1 MNADAPLKRADV
13 PSEQA
18 WSPERVYASWE
29 EWEAGL
35 NAVSEAL
42 PELQSYECRLSE
54 GPTVLA
60 DWLEQMTDQRRRL
73 GRLMVYARIASD
85 VDSHDDTAQ
94 GKLSRVSDVS
104 SQFAAAVAFAEP
116 EMLELGDTL
125 LEWADA
131 EPRLGDYRHYFRDLL
146 RRQGHMRSA
155 DVEEVLGMLGDPF
168 GGPLQTFQQLS
179 TSDLQFDDAVDSSG
193 QRHPV
198 GQATLPP
205 RGIQSPDRQRR
216 RTAWESFCDGYRQM
230 ENTFASNYLTRVK
243 QAVFQTRV
251 RGYDSVLHSRLEPFN
266 VPTDVFH
273 NLMDTFQRNLSVW
286 HRYWDVKR
294 RALGLDEL
302 HPYDIWAPLTD
313 HPPTIPFDDAIDM
326 IADSVAPLGDDYAST
341 LRKGC
346 LEEGWVDYAPN
357 EGKVQGAHSSPCHGN
372 PPYIVIGYDDTLQ
385 GASILTHELGH
396 SMHAYLIDQNQPEIY
411 NGLAGKLSSTVTETA
426 SNLHQALLRAHLLA
440 ERGDDERFQLALVD
454 EAMFNFHRYFFI
466 MPTLARF
473 EQAVHTRAQ
482 DGQPLTAASLN
493 EIMGDCFAEGYGET
507 MSDDPERTAVTWA
520 QFIHLYIPFYS
531 FQYAVGISAANAL
544 AQNVLHGS
552 STDVDNYLTFLRAGS
567 SQDTM
572 DLFNTAG
579 VDMATPDPI
588 EQAFEVLSG
597 FVDRL
602 EELTT

>member
-1 MNADAPLKRADV
+1 MSADAPLKRADV
-13 PSEQA
+13 PSKQT
-18 WSPERVYASWE
+18 WSPERVYASWDA
-29 EWEAGL
+29 WDADL
-35 NAVSEAL
+35 NVVSEAL
-42 PELQSYECRLSE
+42 PELRSYEGRLTES
-54 GPTVLA
+54 PTTLA
-60 DWLEQMTDQRRRL
+60 DWLELMTAQRRRL
-73 GRLMVYARIASD
+73 SRLSVYARIAND
-85 VDSHDDTAQ
+85 VDSHDDIAQ

-104 SQFAAAVAFAEP
+104 SQFAAAIAFAEP
-116 EMLELGDTL
+116 EMLDFGDTL
-125 LEWADA
+125 LEWADR
-131 EPRLGDYRHYFRDLL
+131 EPRLATYRHYFHDLL
-146 RRQGHMRSA
+146 RREKHMRTP

-168 GGPLQTFQQLS
+168 AGTLQTFQQLS
-179 TSDLQFDDAVDSSG
+179 TSDLQFDDAVDSSS
-193 QRHPV
+193 QRHSV
-198 GQATLPP
+198 GQATLAP
-205 RGIQSPDRQRR
+205 RGIQSPDRERR
-216 RTAWESFCDGYRQM
+216 RTAWQSFCDSYRQM

-251 RGYDSVLHSRLEPFN
+251 RKYDSVLHSRLEPFN

-273 NLMDTFQRNLSVW
+273 NLIDTFQDNLSIW

-313 HPPTIPFDDAIDM
+313 DPPTLPFDDTVDM
-326 IADSVAPLGDDYAST
+326 IGDSVAPLGDEYVST

-357 EGKVQGAHSSPCHGN
+357 EGKTQGAHSSPAHGN
-372 PPYIVIGYDDTLQ
+372 PPYIVIGYDGTLQ

-426 SNLHQALLRAHLLA
+426 SNLHQALLRAHLLN
-440 ERGDDERFQLALVD
+440 ERGDDERFQLALID
-454 EAMFNFHRYFFI
+454 EAMFNFHRYFFL

-473 EQAVHTRAQ
+473 EWEVHKRAQ
-482 DGQPLTAASLN
+482 EGQPLTADSLN
-493 EIMGDCFAEGYGET
+493 AIMAERFAEGYGGT

-552 STDVDNYLTFLRAGS
+552 STDVENYLEFLCAGS
-567 SQDTM
+567 SQYTM

-579 VDMATPDPI
+579 VDMSTPEPI
-588 EQAFEVLSG
+588 ERAFEVLSG

-602 EELTT
+602 EALTT

>member
-1 MNADAPLKRADV
+1 MSAEVALNRSDVAP
-13 PSEQA
+13 EQT

-29 EWEAGL
+29 EWETDL
-35 NAVSEAL
+35 NAVAEAL
-42 PELQSYECRLSE
+42 PELRSYEGHLSE
-54 GPTVLA
+54 SPTLLA
-60 DWLEQMTDQRRRL
+60 DWLALMTDERRRL

-85 VDSHDDTAQ
+85 VDAHDDTAQ
-94 GKLSRVSDVS
+94 GKLSRVSDAS
-104 SQFAAAVAFAEP
+104 SQFAAAIAFAEP
-116 EMLELGDTL
+116 EMLDLGDQL
-125 LEWADA
+125 LAWADS
-131 EPRLGDYRHYFRDLL
+131 EPRLAIYRHYFHDLL
-146 RRQGHMRSA
+146 RREPHMRSP

-168 GGPLQTFQQLS
+168 AGTLQTFQQLS
-179 TSDLQFDDAVDSSG
+179 TSDLRFDDAVDSSG
-193 QRHPV
+193 NRHSV

-205 RGIQSPDRQRR
+205 RGIQSPDRERR
-216 RTAWESFCDGYRQM
+216 RTAWESFCDSYRQM

-251 RGYDSVLHSRLEPFN
+251 RGYDSVLHSRLAPFN

-273 NLMDTFQRNLSVW
+273 TLIDTFQDNLSIW

-294 RALGLDEL
+294 RALGVDAL
-302 HPYDIWAPLTD
+302 HPYDIWAPLTND
-313 HPPTIPFDDAIDM
+313 PPTIPFTEAIDM
-326 IADSVAPLGDDYAST
+326 IADSVTPLGDDYAST
-341 LRKGC
+341 LQKGC

-357 EGKVQGAHSSPCHGN
+357 EGKTQGAHSSPAHGN

-396 SMHAYLIDQNQPEIY
+396 SMHAYLIDQTQPEIY
-411 NGLAGKLSSTVTETA
+411 NGLAGNLSSTVTETA
-426 SNLHQALLRAHLLA
+426 SNLHQALLRAHLLH
-440 ERGDDERFQLALVD
+440 ERGDDERFQLALID

-473 EQAVHTRAQ
+473 EMEVHTRAEQ
-482 DGQPLTAASLN
+482 GQPLTAETLN
-493 EIMGDCFAEGYGET
+493 TIMANLFAEGYGET

-552 STDVDNYLTFLRAGS
+552 STDVENYLAFLRAGS
-567 SQDTM
+567 SQYTM
-572 DLFNTAG
+572 DLFQTAG
-579 VDMATPDPI
+579 VDMATPEPI
-588 EQAFEVLSG
+588 EQAFGVLSG